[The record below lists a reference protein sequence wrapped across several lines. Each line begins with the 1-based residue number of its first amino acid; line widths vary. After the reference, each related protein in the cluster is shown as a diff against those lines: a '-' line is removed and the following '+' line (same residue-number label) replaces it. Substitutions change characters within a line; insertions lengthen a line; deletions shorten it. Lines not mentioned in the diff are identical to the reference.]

1 MELKDSAETTEE
13 KRGIGKLRIRRPSI
27 LVTNDDGD
35 TDGLRMLLE
44 VASRFGDAYA
54 VIPSKQRSAISNA
67 ITLHKPLRL
76 SRMAAGIHTINGT
89 PADCVLF
96 ALYSGEFHKP
106 DLVLSGINPGDNTS
120 MNALIGS
127 GTLGACWEAVLEG
140 VPAMAFSMSMAKK
153 DWHNK
158 ESWGDREA
166 LMKRVEGII
175 EMLLPK
181 LDKDKERFFNVNMPE
196 KPVDAEIVHVSRL
209 QKERFLTHVDKRM
222 DPDGMP
228 YYWISGTN
236 KKVEKGTDTYE
247 VIVGKRITITEISLS
262 LFEREQE

>member
-1 MELKDSAETTEE
+1 MAEARTTEE
-13 KRGIGKLRIRRPSI
+13 EKGVGKLRIRRPSI

-35 TDGLRMLLE
+35 SEGLRMLLE
-44 VASRFGDAYA
+44 VAGRFGNAYA
-54 VIPSKQRSAISNA
+54 VIPSKQRSAIANA
-67 ITLHKPLRL
+67 VTLHKPLRL
-76 SRMAAGIHTINGT
+76 HLVAQGIHAINGT
-89 PADCVLF
+89 PSDCVLF

-106 DLVLSGINPGDNTS
+106 DLVLSGINAGDNTS

-140 VPAMAFSMSMAKK
+140 VPAIAFSMVMAKK
-153 DWHNK
+153 DRHLK

-166 LMKRVEGII
+166 LMKKVESII
-175 EMLLPK
+175 ETLLPK

-196 KPVDAEIVHVSRL
+196 RAESAEIAHINKL
-209 QKERFLTHVDKRM
+209 QKERFLTHVDKRI
-222 DPDGMP
+222 DPDGVP

-247 VIVGKRITITEISLS
+247 VIQNNKIVITEISLAM
-262 LFEREQE
+262 FEQE